1 MNTTRQNQRRSR
13 PNRHG
18 GAQAAPSLGSQID
31 ETCRKN
37 SKVLLFCPAL
47 STQHF
52 AMPAPDTAHVSK
64 TPFLLLSNHNSSPE
78 GPPYPTAW
86 SKRESASPPCG
97 YVVWCGPLLPS
108 CTPRTSTFGQS
119 IRSHA
124 ELPRCLAAVSDYAV
138 SFHAAPGAALA
149 IVWSTARKQQSP
161 QGLTVPRRNLGSLRN
176 DSQSLMA
183 LGVLSPAIAPMA
195 RLIIHKAL

>member
-1 MNTTRQNQRRSR
+1 MSYSNFYATLCYARTRHCACVENADQ
-13 PNRHG
+13 PG
-18 GAQAAPSLGSQID
+18 
-31 ETCRKN
+31 TCRKPCVIYEERGFN
-37 SKVLLFCPAL
+37 QVGLSKK
-47 STQHF
+47 SGISQR
-52 AMPAPDTAHVSK
+52 
-64 TPFLLLSNHNSSPE
+64 SNHNSSPE

-149 IVWSTARKQQSP
+149 IVWSTARKRKSP

-176 DSQSLMA
+176 DSQSLRA
-183 LGVLSPAIAPMA
+183 LC
-195 RLIIHKAL
+195 

>member
-1 MNTTRQNQRRSR
+1 MNATRQSQRRFR
-13 PNRHG
+13 PNHHG
-18 GAQAAPSLGSQID
+18 GAQEAPSLGSQID
-31 ETCRKN
+31 VTCREN
-37 SKVLLFCPAL
+37 SKTLLCRTAL
-47 STQHF
+47 FTQHF
-52 AMPAPDTAHVSK
+52 AMPAHDTAQQL
-64 TPFLLLSNHNSSPE
+64 PRLQSNHNSSPE

-149 IVWSTARKQQSP
+149 IVWSTARERKSP
-161 QGLTVPRRNLGSLRN
+161 QGLTVPRRNLGFL
-176 DSQSLMA
+176 A
-183 LGVLSPAIAPMA
+183 E
-195 RLIIHKAL
+195 